1 MNMKPKVVI
10 LCGGRGSRMEKE
22 TEYIPKPLL
31 KVGGKPIIWHIMKTY
46 AHYGFNEFILCL
58 GYKGNKIKKYFLNY
72 ETINSNFT
80 LNMKTGWIEYKGKAQ
95 NEDWKIAFVDTGEN
109 AQTGARVKKVE
120 EYVDSDTFMLTYGDG
135 VADINIKELL
145 KFHIKHKK
153 IGTVT
158 GVQPLSKFGE
168 LTIDLDVVTAFSE
181 KQQVRRGFING
192 GFFVFNRKFFEYLND
207 ADDCILEKYPL
218 KSLAIDE
225 ELDAY
230 LHKGFWQCMDTQ
242 REMGILNDL
251 WDTGKAKWRVWK

>member
-1 MNMKPKVVI
+1 MNIKPKVVI

-80 LNMKTGWIEYKGKAQ
+80 LNMKTGWIEYRQGKSQ
-95 NEDWKIAFVDTGEN
+95 DEDWKITFVDTGEN
-109 AQTGARVKKVE
+109 AQTGARVKKIE
-120 EYVDSDTFMLTYGDG
+120 EYIDSDTFMLTYGDG

-145 KFHIKHKK
+145 DFHSKHRH

-158 GVQPLSKFGE
+158 GVYSTSRFGE
-168 LTIDLDVVTAFSE
+168 LSTNGDTVTAFSE
-181 KQQVRRGFING
+181 KQVNKEFING
-192 GFFVFNRKFFEYLND
+192 GFFVFNKLFFHYLSNT
-207 ADDCILEKYPL
+207 DDCILEKYPL
-218 KSLAIDE
+218 EKLAHDK
-225 ELDAY
+225 ELNIY
-230 LHKGFWQCMDTQ
+230 SHKGFWQCMDTQ
-242 REMGILNDL
+242 RELIMLNDL
-251 WDTGKAKWRVWK
+251 WNTGKATWRVW